1 MSLNRKALGYFSFVF
16 MSPVCS
22 VMSVGT
28 YAVDAQRFKLWFLI
42 VYKPVSPSMEKKLR
56 YFQDKYVSE
65 TLLIK

>member
-1 MSLNRKALGYFSFVF
+1 

-56 YFQDKYVSE
+56 YFQDKYVAE